1 MSSPLWFRI
10 QLLFSAYFPL
20 YLILFIKFADF
31 ESIYLSFKY
40 WHLFKDF
47 FFYDIDTISGFLS
60 ILSILLFLFS
70 LFSCFYI
77 IREIVK
83 TERKRIG
90 QFSIRV
96 KNVESRDKD
105 VLVYL
110 MTYVLPLVSLN
121 TQNIK
126 EVIIFILLIILIMWL
141 SLYSDLL
148 YINPLLT
155 AFKRRLYAVE
165 TENGKVIVIS
175 RKKNLNLEFYKGK
188 ELMCYRLEGNQI
200 LIDSPSREG
209 N

>member
-20 YLILFIKFADF
+20 HLILFIKFADF
-31 ESIYLSFKY
+31 EAIYYSFKY
-40 WHLFKDF
+40 RQLFKY
-47 FFYDIDTISGFLS
+47 FFYKFDTISGFLS
-60 ILSILLFLFS
+60 ILSILLFLCS
-70 LFSCFYI
+70 LLSCFYI

-90 QFSIRV
+90 QYSIMV

-121 TQNIK
+121 TQNLK

-165 TENGKVIVIS
+165 TANGRVIIIS
-175 RKKNLNLEFYKGK
+175 RKKNLEFYKGK

-200 LIDSPSREG
+200 LIDRPSRGG

>member
-31 ESIYLSFKY
+31 EAVYYSFKY
-40 WHLFKDF
+40 WHFFKEF
-47 FFYDIDTISGFLS
+47 FFYDFLSINGFLS
-60 ILSILLFLFS
+60 VMSSLLFLYS
-70 LFSCFYI
+70 LFCCYYI

-90 QFSIRV
+90 QYTITV
-96 KNVESRDKD
+96 KHVESRDKD

-155 AFKRRLYAVE
+155 AFKRSLYAVD

-175 RKKNLNLEFYKGK
+175 RKKNLEFYIGK

-200 LIDSPSREG
+200 LIDSSSREE

>member
-31 ESIYLSFKY
+31 ETIYYSFKY
-40 WHLFKDF
+40 WRLFKDF
-47 FFYDIDTISGFLS
+47 YFEFDTISGFLS
-60 ILSILLFLFS
+60 ILSILLFLCS

-90 QFSIRV
+90 QYSIMV
-96 KNVESRDKD
+96 LNVESRDKD

-121 TQNIK
+121 TQNLK
-126 EVIIFILLIILIMWL
+126 EVIIFIFLIILIMWL

-165 TENGKVIVIS
+165 TTNGKVIIIS
-175 RKKNLNLEFYKGK
+175 RKKNLEVYKGK

-200 LIDSPSREG
+200 LIDRPPRKG

>member
-1 MSSPLWFRI
+1 MSSPLWFRT

-31 ESIYLSFKY
+31 KAIYYSFKY
-40 WHLFKDF
+40 RQLFKY
-47 FFYDIDTISGFLS
+47 FFYKFDTISGFLS
-60 ILSILLFLFS
+60 ILSILLFLCS
-70 LFSCFYI
+70 LLSCFYI

-90 QFSIRV
+90 QYSIMV

-121 TQNIK
+121 TQNLK

-165 TENGKVIVIS
+165 TVNGRVIIIS
-175 RKKNLNLEFYKGK
+175 RKKNLEFYKGK

-200 LIDSPSREG
+200 LIDRPSREG

>member
-1 MSSPLWFRI
+1 MSSPLWYRI
-10 QLLFSAYFPL
+10 ILLLSAYFPL

-31 ESIYLSFKY
+31 EAIYYSFKY
-40 WHLFKDF
+40 WKTLKGY
-47 FFYDIDTISGFLS
+47 FFYEFNTIDGFLS
-60 ILSILLFLFS
+60 ISATLLFICSF
-70 LFSCFYI
+70 FSCVYI
-77 IREIVK
+77 IREVFK

-90 QFSIRV
+90 QYSIIV

-110 MTYVLPLVSLN
+110 MTYVLPLISLN
-121 TQNIK
+121 THSLK

-155 AFKRRLYAVE
+155 AFKRRLYAVV
-165 TENGKVIVIS
+165 TTNGKVIVIS
-175 RKKNLNLEFYKGK
+175 RKKNLELYKGK
-188 ELMCYRLEGNQI
+188 ELTCYRLERNQI
-200 LIDSPSREG
+200 LIDRPSRKE

>member
-1 MSSPLWFRI
+1 MNSPLWFRI

-31 ESIYLSFKY
+31 EAIYYSIKY
-40 WHLFKDF
+40 WRFFKKF
-47 FFYDIDTISGFLS
+47 FFYDLDTINGFLS
-60 ILSILLFLFS
+60 IMSILLFFYS
-70 LFSCFYI
+70 LFCCIYI

-90 QFSIRV
+90 QYRIIV
-96 KNVESRDKD
+96 NNVESRDKD

-121 TQNIK
+121 TQNLK

-155 AFKRRLYAVE
+155 VFRRRLYAVE
-165 TENGKVIVIS
+165 TANGKVIVIS
-175 RKKNLNLEFYKGK
+175 RKKNLEYYKGK

-200 LIDSPSREG
+200 LIDRPPREG

>member
-31 ESIYLSFKY
+31 EAIYYSLKY
-40 WHLFKDF
+40 WRFFKEF
-47 FFYDIDTISGFLS
+47 FFYDLDTIKGFLS
-60 ILSILLFLFS
+60 VMSIVLFLYS
-70 LFSCFYI
+70 LFCCFYI

-90 QFSIRV
+90 QFSININ
-96 KNVESRDKD
+96 NVESRDKD

-126 EVIIFILLIILIMWL
+126 EVIIFILLIVLIMWL

-165 TENGKVIVIS
+165 TTNGKVIVIS
-175 RKKNLNLEFYKGK
+175 RKKNLDYYKGK
-188 ELMCYRLEGNQI
+188 ELMCYRLEGKQI

-209 N
+209 S

>member
-1 MSSPLWFRI
+1 
-10 QLLFSAYFPL
+10 
-20 YLILFIKFADF
+20 LILFIKFADF
-31 ESIYLSFKY
+31 EAIYYSFKY
-40 WHLFKDF
+40 WRLFKEF
-47 FFYDIDTISGFLS
+47 FFNDFDTINGFLS
-60 ILSILLFLFS
+60 ILSILLFLCS

-77 IREIVK
+77 VREIVK

-90 QFSIRV
+90 QYSIMV

-121 TQNIK
+121 TQNLK

-165 TENGKVIVIS
+165 TANGKVIVIS
-175 RKKNLNLEFYKGK
+175 RKKNLEIYKNK

-200 LIDSPSREG
+200 LVDRPPREG

>member
-31 ESIYLSFKY
+31 KAIYYSFKY
-40 WHLFKDF
+40 RQLFKY
-47 FFYDIDTISGFLS
+47 FFYKFDTISGFLS
-60 ILSILLFLFS
+60 ILSILLFLCS
-70 LFSCFYI
+70 LLSCFYI

-90 QFSIRV
+90 QYSIMV

-121 TQNIK
+121 TQNLK
-126 EVIIFILLIILIMWL
+126 EVIIFILLIVLIMWL

-165 TENGKVIVIS
+165 TANGRVIIIS
-175 RKKNLNLEFYKGK
+175 RKKNLEFYKGK

-200 LIDSPSREG
+200 LIDRPSREG

>member
-1 MSSPLWFRI
+1 MSSPFWFRI

-20 YLILFIKFADF
+20 YLILLIKFADF
-31 ESIYLSFKY
+31 ETIYYSFKY
-40 WHLFKDF
+40 WRYFKGF
-47 FFYDIDTISGFLS
+47 FLNDIDTINGFLS
-60 ILSILLFLFS
+60 FIFIILFLYS
-70 LFSCFYI
+70 LFCCIYI
-77 IREIVK
+77 IHEILK

-90 QFSIRV
+90 QYSIMI

-121 TQNIK
+121 TQNVK
-126 EVIIFILLIILIMWL
+126 EVIIFFLLIILIMWL

-165 TENGKVIVIS
+165 TANGNVIVIS
-175 RKKNLNLEFYKGK
+175 RKKNLEYYKGK

-200 LIDSPSREG
+200 LIDRPPREG
-209 N
+209 I

>member
-10 QLLFSAYFPL
+10 NLLFSAYLPL

-31 ESIYLSFKY
+31 EAIYYSFKY
-40 WHLFKDF
+40 WRFFKEF
-47 FFYDIDTISGFLS
+47 FFYEIDSIKGLLSLLS
-60 ILSILLFLFS
+60 ILFFLYS
-70 LFSCFYI
+70 LFSCLYI
-77 IREIVK
+77 IQEIVK
-83 TERKRIG
+83 TEKKRIG
-90 QFSIRV
+90 QFKITV
-96 KNVESRDKD
+96 NNIESRDKD

-121 TQNIK
+121 TQNLK
-126 EVIIFILLIILIMWL
+126 EVIIFIILIGLIMWL

-165 TENGKVIVIS
+165 TPNGKVIVIS
-175 RKKNLNLEFYKGK
+175 KKKNLGFYKGK

-200 LIDSPSREG
+200 LIDKPSREG